1 MAFVQ
6 QALDRGAVVVVIDP
20 RRTETAERAA
30 LHVRPRPGTDG
41 AIALAVAH
49 A

>member
-1 MAFVQ
+1 M
-6 QALDRGAVVVVIDP
+6 IDP

-30 LHVRPRPGTDG
+30 RHVRPRPGTDG

-49 A
+49 RLIGRGWAYGSLEVM